1 LLQIARMAGLADR
14 VGDSEWLNDA
24 DVRDEEDAEPTLR
37 VPHYASIAVGEL
49 VSPLLPASASDPP
62 RRRSRPL
69 LRAALFLCAVAIVF
83 ELGWWGGSRLASQ
96 SAPPLA
102 ATKSAPMR
110 IELHKA
116 PHTLAPSEETQPQA
130 PVQKPAPKF
139 FGFLVPTP
147 AATAAPAP
155 KATVYDPSSL

>member
-1 LLQIARMAGLADR
+1 LLQIVRMAGLADR
-14 VGDSEWLNDA
+14 VGDIVWLNDD
-24 DVRDEEDAEPTLR
+24 DVREDDDAEPTLR

-49 VSPLLPASASDPP
+49 VSPLAAPVSEPP
-62 RRRSRPL
+62 RRSSRLL
-69 LRAALFLCAVAIVF
+69 LRAVLFLCAVAIVF

-116 PHTLAPSEETQPQA
+116 PHTLAPPEEEPQPQA
-130 PVQKPAPKF
+130 PVQKQAPKF

-155 KATVYDPSSL
+155 KATVFDPSSL